1 MDNKAIGRKI
11 QILLNARGMS
21 VSDLANEIH
30 VDEQTLQR
38 WMDGR
43 RQMTAYALYRTARY
57 FNTTMDFLCEGIDGI
72 H

>member
-38 WMDGR
+38 WMDADR
-43 RQMTAYALYRTARY
+43 
-57 FNTTMDFLCEGIDGI
+57 
-72 H
+72 